1 MKNQVQT
8 VPELIT
14 IAICTWNRAAILDR
28 TLESFQ
34 SLRIPDG
41 VDWELLLVDNNC
53 TDETPEVA
61 RRHAAHLP
69 LRLLVE
75 PVQGVG
81 IARNR
86 AISAARGEYLLFTD
100 DDVLVDPSWVASY
113 VEAFR
118 QWAAAAFFGG
128 TIDPCFD
135 AGPPPWFEHL
145 DIFHKAVLFGQ
156 NRLGDTVRALRPGE
170 VPYGANMAFRR
181 ATLSNQ
187 RFSGRFGR
195 TKQEMILAGETE
207 LLGRLMRKGLLGVWV
222 GPARVRH
229 CIPQENATLEYVE
242 RRMRGFG
249 RTRVRLGELG
259 FARFLGGSRNPAAVA
274 YWKARAW
281 MAGIRAGRRGLAG
294 GSEWVRAIGIAAMY
308 NGMIEEVRSQ
318 DGNQ

>member
-1 MKNQVQT
+1 MPVL
-8 VPELIT
+8 VS
-14 IAICTWNRAAILDR
+14 IAICTWNRAAVLDR
-28 TLESFQ
+28 TLES
-34 SLRIPDG
+34 LRDLRVPDG
-41 VDWELLLVDNNC
+41 IDWELLVVDNNS
-53 TDETPEVA
+53 TDETPQVA

-69 LRLLVE
+69 LRLLFE

-81 IARNR
+81 VARNR

-100 DDVLVDPSWVASY
+100 DDVLVDPLWAARY
-113 VEAFR
+113 IDAFR
-118 QWAAAAFFGG
+118 QWTDAAFFGG

-135 AGPPPWFEHL
+135 GGPPPWFEQL

-181 ATLSNQ
+181 ETLSDE

-195 TKQEMILAGETE
+195 TKQKMILAGETE
-207 LLGRLMRKGLLGVWV
+207 LLGRLIRKGLLGVWV

-229 CIPQENATLEYVE
+229 CIPAENATLEYVE

-249 RTRVRLGELG
+249 RTRVRLRELG
-259 FARFLGGSRNPAAVA
+259 FARLLGGPQNPAAAA
-274 YWKARAW
+274 YWKAKAW
-281 MAGIRAGRRGLAG
+281 MAGRRARRLALTG
-294 GSEWVRAIGIAAMY
+294 GSAWVQAVGVAAMY